1 MFLFKPSLADRY
13 AKLKMEQKRIES
25 QLEDLRNEI
34 LAKHEAEIRG
44 NKYVVTV
51 LNQAQR
57 QLNQPRLKQEL
68 GNIVDRFYDVISVT
82 KVKVSPILR

>member
-57 QLNQPRLKQEL
+57 QLNQSRLKQEL